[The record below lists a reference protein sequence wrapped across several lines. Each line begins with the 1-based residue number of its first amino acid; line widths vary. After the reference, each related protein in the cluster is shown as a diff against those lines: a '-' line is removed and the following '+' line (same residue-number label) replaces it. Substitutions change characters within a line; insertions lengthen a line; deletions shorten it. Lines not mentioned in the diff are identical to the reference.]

1 VIEAVKEQYSK
12 AEYGLVTEK
21 ANRAAKWA
29 GTGLGFSIPVST
41 ALDSILG
48 VSVATFWVFGAGYRK
63 KWELL
68 RANPVAMLSL
78 GMFGLLVL
86 GGFYSDASWGEVFKV
101 LGKYSDLLLLAL
113 LIPLFQDVQ
122 MRRNGLA
129 VFFFT
134 MVVVLLFSY
143 LISFGMLSGGG
154 PFKGYENY
162 GIVFRSHITHNLLV
176 GFSAFAFA
184 TLARLAGSPH
194 RRMLWIAL
202 AIMAAYNVLFMVKGR
217 TGYLVLGVLFVY
229 FFVEWLGWKGFVI
242 AALGGSV
249 IVVCAFF
256 LSDIFHASLSD
267 TAADF
272 HKWRSGEIVT
282 SEQIIISKQSL
293 TEERT
298 LGLRLA
304 WYEESLGIIREFPVF
319 GVGTGGFAP
328 AFSEKV
334 KNSRVPA
341 TSNPHNEY
349 LLIAVQLGLFGLAVL
364 LYLFYTQWHLA
375 ADLPGLF
382 ERNLARGLVL
392 TVMTTCLFNSSLL
405 DHGEG
410 IFYAWMS
417 GLLFAGLNSRGQNNR
432 EAIQCPFWRS

>member
-1 VIEAVKEQYSK
+1 MIEAVKEQYSK
-12 AEYGLVTEK
+12 AEYGLITEK
-21 ANRAAKWA
+21 ANRVAKWA

-48 VSVATFWVFGAGYRK
+48 VSVSAFWVLGGSYRK
-63 KWELL
+63 KWELV

-86 GGFYSDASWGEVFKV
+86 GGFYGDASWGEVFKV
-101 LGKYSDLLLLAL
+101 LGKYSDLLLLFL

-129 VFFFT
+129 AFFLT
-134 MVVVLLFSY
+134 MVVVLLLSY
-143 LISFGMLSGGG
+143 LISFGMFPGGG
-154 PFKGYENY
+154 PFKGSEDNS
-162 GIVFRSHITHNLLV
+162 IVFRSYITHNLLV

-184 TLARLAGSPH
+184 TLARISGSPH

-202 AIMAAYNVLFMVKGR
+202 TIMAVYNVLFMVKGR

-229 FFVEWLGWKGFVI
+229 FFVEWLRWKGFLI

-256 LSDIFHASLSD
+256 LSDVFHARLSD

-272 HKWRSGEIVT
+272 HKWRSGQIVT
-282 SEQIIISKQSL
+282 SEQIIISKQSVI
-293 TEERT
+293 EDRG

-304 WYEESLGIIREFPVF
+304 WYEKSLAIIRDFPVF
-319 GVGTGGFAP
+319 GVGTGGFAL
-328 AFSEKV
+328 AFAEKGR
-334 KNSRVPA
+334 NSRVPP

-349 LLIAVQLGLFGLAVL
+349 LLIAVQLGLVGLGVL
-364 LYLFYTQWHLA
+364 LYLFYTQWRLA
-375 ADLPGLF
+375 VNLPGLL

>member
-1 VIEAVKEQYSK
+1 VLEGVKEQRSK
-12 AEYGLVTEK
+12 AEYGLITEK
-21 ANRAAKWA
+21 ANTAAKWA
-29 GTGLGFSIPVST
+29 GTGLGFSIPLST

-63 KWELL
+63 KWDLI
-68 RANPVAMLSL
+68 RGNPVAMLSL

-101 LGKYSDLLLLAL
+101 LSKYSDLLLLAL

-122 MRRNGLA
+122 IRRNGLA

-143 LISFGMLSGGG
+143 LISFGVFPGGG
-154 PFKGYENY
+154 PFKGKEGF
-162 GIVFRSHITHNLLV
+162 GILFRSYITHNLLV

-229 FFVEWLGWKGFVI
+229 FFVEWLRWKGFLI
-242 AALGGSV
+242 AVLGGSV

-256 LSDIFHASLSD
+256 LSNVFHARVSL
-267 TAADF
+267 TAAEF
-272 HKWRSGEIVT
+272 HKWSSGQVPVLSWG
-282 SEQIIISKQSL
+282 SEEGGL
-293 TEERT
+293 W
-298 LGLRLA
+298 LRLA
-304 WYEESLGIIREFPVF
+304 FYQNSLAIVRESPVF
-319 GVGTGGFAP
+319 GVGTGGFAA

-417 GLLFAGLNSRGQNNR
+417 GLLFAGLNSRGPKQ
-432 EAIQCPFWRS
+432 

>member
-1 VIEAVKEQYSK
+1 MIEAVKEQYSK
-12 AEYGLVTEK
+12 AEHGLVTEK

-48 VSVATFWVFGAGYRK
+48 VSVAAFWVFGAGYRK
-63 KWELL
+63 KWDLI
-68 RANPVAMLSL
+68 RGNPVAMLSL

-101 LGKYSDLLLLAL
+101 LGKYSDLLLLSL

-129 VFFFT
+129 AFFLT
-134 MVVVLLFSY
+134 MVVVLLLSY
-143 LISFGMLSGGG
+143 LISFGVFPGGG
-154 PFKGYENY
+154 PFKGFENY

-176 GFSAFAFA
+176 AFSAFAFA
-184 TLARLAGSPH
+184 TLARIAGSPH
-194 RRMLWIAL
+194 RRILWIAL
-202 AIMAAYNVLFMVKGR
+202 AVMAIFNLLFMVKGR

-229 FFVEWLGWKGFVI
+229 FFVEWLRWKGFLI
-242 AALGGSV
+242 AVLGGSV

-256 LSDIFHASLSD
+256 LSDVFHARLSD
-267 TAADF
+267 TTADF
-272 HKWRSGEIVT
+272 HKWRSGQV
-282 SEQIIISKQSL
+282 SEEDS
-293 TEERT
+293 

-304 WYEESLGIIREFPVF
+304 WYQNSLAIIRDSPVF
-319 GVGTGGFAP
+319 GVGTGGFAL
-328 AFSEKV
+328 ALAEKDR
-334 KNSRVPA
+334 NSRLPQ

-349 LLIAVQLGLFGLAVL
+349 LLIAVQLGLVGLGVL

-410 IFYAWMS
+410 IFYAWMG
-417 GLLFAGLNSRGQNNR
+417 GLLFAGLNSRGEKDR

>member
-1 VIEAVKEQYSK
+1 M
-12 AEYGLVTEK
+12 
-21 ANRAAKWA
+21 
-29 GTGLGFSIPVST
+29 GFSIPVST

-48 VSVATFWVFGAGYRK
+48 ISVAAFWVFGAGYRK
-63 KWELL
+63 KWDLI
-68 RANPVAMLSL
+68 RGNPVAMLSL
-78 GMFGLLVL
+78 AMFGLLVL
-86 GGFYSDASWGEVFKV
+86 GGFYGDASWGEVFKV
-101 LGKYSDLLLLAL
+101 LGKYSSLLLLSL
-113 LIPLFQDVQ
+113 LIPLFQDVH

-129 VFFFT
+129 AFFLT
-134 MVVVLLFSY
+134 MVVVLLLSY
-143 LISFGMLSGGG
+143 LIGFGMLSGGG

-176 GFSAFAFA
+176 AFSAFAFA
-184 TLARLAGSPH
+184 TLARIATSPH
-194 RRMLWIAL
+194 RRILWVAL
-202 AIMAAYNVLFMVKGR
+202 AVMAVYNVLFMVKGR

-229 FFVEWLGWKGFVI
+229 FFVEWLRWEGFLI
-242 AALGGSV
+242 AVLGGSV

-256 LSDIFHASLSD
+256 LSDVFHARLSD

-272 HKWRSGEIVT
+272 HKWRSGQI
-282 SEQIIISKQSL
+282 SE
-293 TEERT
+293 EGP

-304 WYEESLGIIREFPVF
+304 WYEKSLAIIGDFPVF
-319 GVGTGGFAP
+319 GVGTGGFAS
-328 AFSEKV
+328 AFAEKV
-334 KNSRVPA
+334 KNSRVPP

-349 LLIAVQLGLFGLAVL
+349 VLIAVQLGLLGLGVL

-375 ADLPGLF
+375 ANLAGLF

-410 IFYAWMS
+410 IFYAWMG

>member
-1 VIEAVKEQYSK
+1 MIEAVKEQSSK
-12 AEYGLVTEK
+12 AEYGLVREK
-21 ANRAAKWA
+21 ANTAAKWA

-48 VSVATFWVFGAGYRK
+48 VSVAAFWVLGGSYRK
-63 KWELL
+63 KWELV
-68 RANPVAMLSL
+68 RANPVAVLSL

-86 GGFYSDASWGEVFKV
+86 GGFYSNASWGEVLKV
-101 LGKYSDLLLLAL
+101 LGKYSDLLLLSL

-129 VFFFT
+129 AFFLM
-134 MVVVLLFSY
+134 MVVVLILSY
-143 LISFGMLSGGG
+143 LIGFGMLSGGD
-154 PFKGYENY
+154 PFKGNENY
-162 GIVFRSHITHNLLV
+162 GIVFRSHITHSLLV
-176 GFSAFAFA
+176 AFSAFAFA
-184 TLARLAGSPH
+184 TLARISGSPH
-194 RRMLWIAL
+194 RRVLWIAL
-202 AIMAAYNVLFMVKGR
+202 TVMAVYNVLFMVKGR

-229 FFVEWLGWKGFVI
+229 FFVEWLRWKGFLI
-242 AALGGSV
+242 AALGGSI

-256 LSDIFHASLSD
+256 LSDVFHARLSD

-272 HKWRSGEIVT
+272 HKWRSGQIVT
-282 SEQIIISKQSL
+282 SEQIIISKQSF
-293 TEERT
+293 TEERG
-298 LGLRLA
+298 LGLRLS
-304 WYEESLGIIREFPVF
+304 WYEKSLAIIRDFPVF
-319 GVGTGGFAP
+319 GVGTGGFP
-328 AFSEKV
+328 LAFTEKV
-334 KNSRVPA
+334 RNSRLPA

-349 LLIAVQLGLFGLAVL
+349 LLIAVQLGLLGLAVL

-392 TVMTTCLFNSSLL
+392 TVMTTCLVNSSLL

-417 GLLFAGLNSRGQNNR
+417 GLLFAGLNSWGQNNR

>member
-1 VIEAVKEQYSK
+1 MIEAVKEQCSK
-12 AEYGLVTEK
+12 IEYGLVSEK
-21 ANRAAKWA
+21 ANRAAQWA

-48 VSVATFWVFGAGYRK
+48 ICVAAFWVFGAGYRK
-63 KWELL
+63 KWDLI
-68 RANPVAMLSL
+68 RGNPVSMLSL

-86 GGFYSDASWGEVFKV
+86 GGFYSDASWGEVIKV
-101 LGKYSDLLLLAL
+101 LGKYSNLLLLSL
-113 LIPLFQDVQ
+113 LIPLFHDVQ
-122 MRRNGLA
+122 IRRNGLRA
-129 VFFFT
+129 FFLT
-134 MVVVLLFSY
+134 IVVVLLLSY
-143 LISFGMLSGGG
+143 LISFGVLPDHTGYGL
-154 PFKGYENY
+154 FKGYRNDAV
-162 GIVFRSHITHNLLV
+162 VFKSRITHNLLV

-184 TLARLAGSPH
+184 TLARIAGSPR

-202 AIMAAYNVLFMVKGR
+202 AVMAACNVLFMVEGR

-229 FFVEWLGWKGFVI
+229 FFVEWLRWKGFVI
-242 AALGGSV
+242 AIVGGSLL
-249 IVVCAFF
+249 VVSAFY
-256 LSDIFHASLSD
+256 LSDVFHARLSD

-272 HKWRSGEIVT
+272 HKWRSGEI
-282 SEQIIISKQSL
+282 SE
-293 TEERT
+293 EGG
-298 LGLRLA
+298 LGLRLE
-304 WYEESLGIIREFPVF
+304 WYQNSLAILRDSPVV

-328 AFSEKV
+328 AFAEKV

-349 LLIAVQLGLFGLAVL
+349 LLIATQLGLVGLAVL
-364 LYLFYTQWHLA
+364 LYLFYTQLRLS

-417 GLLFAGLNSRGQNNR
+417 GLLFAGLKSRGEKNR
-432 EAIQCPFWRS
+432 EAIQCPFWRT

>member
-1 VIEAVKEQYSK
+1 MIEAVKEQESK
-12 AEYGLVTEK
+12 AEYGLVSEK

-48 VSVATFWVFGAGYRK
+48 VSVAAFWVFGAGYRK
-63 KWELL
+63 KWDLV
-68 RANPVAMLSL
+68 RGNPVAMLSL

-101 LGKYSDLLLLAL
+101 LGKYSDLLLLSL

-129 VFFFT
+129 AFFLT
-134 MVVVLLFSY
+134 MVVVLLLSY
-143 LISFGMLSGGG
+143 LISFGVFPGGG
-154 PFKGYENY
+154 PFKGFENY

-176 GFSAFAFA
+176 AFSAFAFA
-184 TLARLAGSPH
+184 TLARVASSPH
-194 RRMLWIAL
+194 RRILWIAL
-202 AIMAAYNVLFMVKGR
+202 AVMAIFNLLFMVPGR
-217 TGYLVLGVLFVY
+217 TGYLVLGVLVVY
-229 FFVEWLGWKGFVI
+229 FFVDWLRWKGFVI
-242 AALGGSV
+242 DILGGSV
-249 IVVCAFF
+249 IGVCAFF
-256 LSDIFHASLSD
+256 LSDVFHARLSD
-267 TAADF
+267 TTADF
-272 HKWRSGEIVT
+272 HKWSSGQVPDLSAD
-282 SEQIIISKQSL
+282 SEEGGL
-293 TEERT
+293 W
-298 LGLRLA
+298 LRLA
-304 WYEESLGIIREFPVF
+304 FYQNSLAIIRDSPVF
-319 GVGTGGFAP
+319 GVGTGGFAS
-328 AFSEKV
+328 AFAEKV
-334 KNSRVPA
+334 KNSRVPP

-349 LLIAVQLGLFGLAVL
+349 VLIAVQLGLVGLGVL
-364 LYLFYTQWHLA
+364 LYLFYIQWHLA

-417 GLLFAGLNSRGQNNR
+417 GLLFAGLNSRDEKDR

>member
-21 ANRAAKWA
+21 ANKAAKWA

-63 KWELL
+63 KWDLI
-68 RANPVAMLSL
+68 RGNPVAMLSL

-101 LGKYSDLLLLAL
+101 LSKYSDLLLLAL

-122 MRRNGLA
+122 MRRNALA
-129 VFFFT
+129 AFFFT
-134 MVVVLLFSY
+134 MVVVLLLSY
-143 LISFGMLSGGG
+143 LISFGVFPGGG

-184 TLARLAGSPH
+184 TLARISGSPH

-229 FFVEWLGWKGFVI
+229 FFIDWLRWKGFVI
-242 AALGGSV
+242 A
-249 IVVCAFF
+249 IVGVSLLVVSAFY
-256 LSDIFHASLSD
+256 LSDVFHARLSL
-267 TAADF
+267 TAAEF
-272 HKWRSGEIVT
+272 HKWSSGQVPDL
-282 SEQIIISKQSL
+282 SEGS
-293 TEERT
+293 EEGG
-298 LGLRLA
+298 LWLRLA
-304 WYEESLGIIREFPVF
+304 FYQNSLAIVRESPVF

-328 AFSEKV
+328 AFAEKV

-364 LYLFYTQWHLA
+364 LYLFYTQWRLA
-375 ADLPGLF
+375 VDLPGLL
-382 ERNLARGLVL
+382 ERNLARGLLL
-392 TVMTTCLFNSSLL
+392 TVMTTCLVNSSLL

-432 EAIQCPFWRS
+432 EFVQCPFWRS

>member
-1 VIEAVKEQYSK
+1 MIEAVKEQYSK

-21 ANRAAKWA
+21 ANTAAKWA
-29 GTGLGFSIPVST
+29 GTGLGFSIPLST

-48 VSVATFWVFGAGYRK
+48 VSVAGFWVFGAGYRK
-63 KWELL
+63 KWELV

-86 GGFYSDASWGEVFKV
+86 GGFNSDASWGEVFKV
-101 LGKYSDLLLLAL
+101 LGKYSDLLLLSL

-129 VFFFT
+129 AFFLT
-134 MVVVLLFSY
+134 MVVVLLLSY
-143 LISFGMLSGGG
+143 LISFGVLPTGVDFGYFWVY
-154 PFKGYENY
+154 FKGSEVNSV
-162 GIVFRSHITHNLLV
+162 VFRSHITHNLLV
-176 GFSAFAFA
+176 AFSAFAFA
-184 TLARLAGSPH
+184 TLARSAGSPH
-194 RRMLWIAL
+194 RRMLWIGL
-202 AIMAAYNVLFMVKGR
+202 AVMAIFNLLFMVIGR

-229 FFVEWLGWKGFVI
+229 FFVDWLRWKGFVI
-242 AALGGSV
+242 AILGGSV

-256 LSDIFHASLSD
+256 LSDVFHARLSE
-267 TAADF
+267 TATDF
-272 HKWRSGEIVT
+272 HKWRSGQI
-282 SEQIIISKQSL
+282 SE
-293 TEERT
+293 EGP

-304 WYEESLGIIREFPVF
+304 WYQKSLDIIWDSPAF
-319 GVGTGGFAP
+319 GVGTGGFAL
-328 AFSEKV
+328 AFAEKNR
-334 KNSRVPA
+334 NSRLPQ

-349 LLIAVQLGLFGLAVL
+349 VLIAVQLGLFGLAVL
-364 LYLFYTQWHLA
+364 LYLFYTQWRLA

-432 EAIQCPFWRS
+432 KAIQCPFWRS